1 MPTPTYIPI
10 ASVTL
15 ASSAN
20 PVVFSNISQSYRDL
34 ILVFDGN
41 IDASGSLMFRLNL
54 DSNSNYSYVIAQGNG
69 SSATSNATS
78 TNLIFFGNSPNSTT
92 NRSNQ
97 IAQIMD
103 YSATDKHKSILARTN
118 DATQLVQMIAGRWA
132 NTAGVTTIQVYGSG
146 ANMRAG
152 SNISLY
158 GIAS

>member
-1 MPTPTYIPI
+1 
-10 ASVTL
+10 
-15 ASSAN
+15 
-20 PVVFSNISQSYRDL
+20 
-34 ILVFDGN
+34 
-41 IDASGSLMFRLNL
+41 
-54 DSNSNYSYVIAQGNG
+54 VIAQGNG